1 MDPTGTLHWDLD
13 AIATALKISREDAL
27 RYFTDGRRISFIV
40 ERRLAAEVIHGT
52 LALSE
57 GAGYDL
63 LDPEGGKWEVRSVTT
78 GGVYFCP
85 SYMVGSGRSFTEA
98 GFLQKLDEIKGYILA
113 DVTLFPDVPFWI
125 VPVAT
130 VRNWHVSRQLGSCS
144 KINRLRALQ
153 LIRGIE

>member
-1 MDPTGTLHWDLD
+1 MDPSGTLHWDLD

-85 SYMVGSGRSFTEA
+85 SYMVGSGRSFAEA

-125 VPVAT
+125 VPVAI